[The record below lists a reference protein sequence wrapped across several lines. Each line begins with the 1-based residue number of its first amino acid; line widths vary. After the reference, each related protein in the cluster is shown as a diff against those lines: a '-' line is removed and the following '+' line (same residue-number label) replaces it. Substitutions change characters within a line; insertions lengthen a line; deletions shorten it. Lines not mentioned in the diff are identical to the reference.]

1 MNLRDGYSAVM
12 DAVASAWR
20 VPAKLTVSQ
29 WADAH
34 RVLPSKAAAEPGP
47 WRTSR
52 NPLLREPMDALSD
65 HHPARE
71 VTAMFASQFGKSE
84 ILNNWVGYT
93 IDHAPAPMLMVEPT
107 VETMERYSK
116 QRIEPMIAA
125 APALRDKVPSARK
138 RDSGNTTLLKEFPG
152 GMLVMSG
159 ANSSSGL
166 ASMPIKKLGLD
177 EIDRY
182 PAALGNEGSTLKQAE
197 QRTVT
202 YARSKQLNVSTPVR
216 MPVDDD
222 DLAGSP
228 IWRKYQAGSRATYH
242 VPCPHCGHMQA
253 LAFEHLRWQKETD
266 ERGLK
271 RHLPKT
277 AVYMCQGYGCGLA
290 IEEHQKP
297 RMLADVPMGGTAM
310 WVHARPWLADEHPS
324 YQANALYTPI
334 GLGRTW
340 AEIADEWLEACRDR
354 SKLVTFWNL
363 VLGLP
368 FDDHADRI
376 SEQDLELHAEDYPLR
391 TVPRGYFL
399 LTAAVDT
406 QIDHLDFLVRAWGPN
421 ERSIV
426 IDRVKIHLDPEHD
439 QAWHE
444 LTRLRHQTFTNACG
458 VPLRIGMTAIDTGGA
473 STQRVYRYCRETRAD
488 NVIAVKGSSLR
499 KMPVLIKPTRKDF
512 KNNRGEMAKHGVVL
526 WMVGTDTAKGALFQ
540 RLGDWAEV
548 EKPEQRMVRLSK
560 HLGSDAFR
568 ELTAEVFDPTSGLWK
583 KLRARNEFLD
593 LMVYSHAAACHPSMR
608 VDKIT
613 AADWAYYESKLEPDT
628 ADLFTAGAADDS
640 APGAAA
646 RQPTADAASDA
657 PGASQLATA
666 QPAAG
671 AGAHHPL
678 SAGLPAAQHHQPTP
692 PADADQPRGDSGW
705 LAHTDDWLS

>member
-12 DAVASAWR
+12 EAVAASWR

-116 QRIEPMIAA
+116 QRIEPMIDA
-125 APALRDKVPSARK
+125 APALRNKVPSARK

-182 PAALGNEGSTLKQAE
+182 PASLGAEGSTLKQAE

-228 IWRKYQAGSRATYH
+228 IWRKYQAGSRGTYH
-242 VPCPHCGHMQA
+242 VPCPHCGQ
-253 LAFEHLRWQKETD
+253 LQPLVFEHLRWQKETD
-266 ERGLK
+266 ERGIK

-290 IEEHQKP
+290 IEEHHKP
-297 RMLADVPMGGTAM
+297 RMLADVPMGGVAL
-310 WVHARPWLADEHPS
+310 WVHARPWLVDDHPS

-340 AEIADEWLEACRDR
+340 AEIAEEWLEACRDR

-368 FDDHADRI
+368 FDDHADRL
-376 SEQDLELHAEDYPLR
+376 SEQDLEQHAEDYPLR

-399 LTAAVDT
+399 LTSAVDT

-426 IDRVKIHLDPEHD
+426 IDRVKLYGDPEHD
-439 QAWHE
+439 QVWHE
-444 LTRLRHQTFTNACG
+444 LTRLRHQTFTNVCG

-473 STQRVYRYCRETRAD
+473 STQRVYRYCREMRAD
-488 NVIAVKGSSLR
+488 NVIAVKGSSQR
-499 KMPVLIKPTRKDF
+499 KMPVLNKPRRTEA
-512 KNNRGEMAKHGVVL
+512 KNARGEMSKHGVAL
-526 WMVGTDTAKGALFQ
+526 WIVGTDTAKEALFQ

-548 EKPEQRMVRLSK
+548 ELPENRMVRLTK

-593 LMVYSHAAACHPSMR
+593 LMVYSHAAACHPGMR
-608 VDKIT
+608 VDKLT
-613 AADWAYYESKLEPDT
+613 SADWAYYESKLEPAT
-628 ADLFTAGAADDS
+628 ADLFTRAESDEPGDDL
-640 APGAAA
+640 GAAA
-646 RQPTADAASDA
+646 AADGTRAAAADQSAAAADQAHAAAAHAVSISQPAPQPRQPDASAD
-657 PGASQLATA
+657 T
-666 QPAAG
+666 
-671 AGAHHPL
+671 
-678 SAGLPAAQHHQPTP
+678 
-692 PADADQPRGDSGW
+692 PRGDNGW
-705 LAHTDDWLS
+705 LAHTDDWLN